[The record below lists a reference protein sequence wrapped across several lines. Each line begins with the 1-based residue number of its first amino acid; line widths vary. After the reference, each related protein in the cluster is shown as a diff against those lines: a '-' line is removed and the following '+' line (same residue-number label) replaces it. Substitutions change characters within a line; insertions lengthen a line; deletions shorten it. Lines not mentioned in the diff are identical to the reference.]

1 MTVALLDHLWQSTL
15 VAALAALLALS
26 LRNNSARVR
35 FWLWFAASIKF
46 LIPFAALSALGE
58 RLAAL
63 LPVTVTASP
72 RLLAMAPA
80 AETISAP
87 ATMLASAPG
96 APAGVSIALVLGLV
110 WALGF
115 AAVLGVRL
123 IRSLRLRSVLK
134 DARDIDLSAVPPFVK
149 VKTSSSLLEPG
160 LVGIFNPVVLLPQG
174 LMTRLS
180 HSEIQSIL
188 AHELTHL
195 RRRDNL
201 TAAIHMW
208 VEALFWFY
216 PLVWLIGAR
225 LIAERER
232 ACDEGV
238 LAHGHDREVY
248 AGGILKVCKFCL
260 QSPLACA
267 SGVSGGD
274 LGTRVRQIMTAPDA
288 VAVPAPKKMLLASAA
303 LLTLTMPVMAGLVS
317 APIPAAIHD
326 VGRSVAAAADTA
338 LAHGLAALGALPA
351 PAAPQPLPRLE
362 MAKLPAPVAELPD
375 FTVADWQPQNA
386 PAVAALPRQQP
397 VPVAAAPAPL
407 KSATA
412 PVVNAVQASTGAA
425 WASNPRGEGNPDA
438 ITCRTPQLLPGSRLR
453 GPHVCQPN
461 KVWAQLAANHQIVLP
476 DGKTIVATNLKS
488 EACGVTRL
496 AGLAVS
502 AGSTPGTSTR
512 TSYNCN

>member
-1 MTVALLDHLWQSTL
+1 MTAALLDHLWQSTL

-35 FWLWFAASIKF
+35 FWLWFAASLKF
-46 LIPFAALSALGE
+46 LIPFAALAASGE
-58 RLAAL
+58 KLAAL
-63 LPVTVTASP
+63 LPVTVIASP

-87 ATMLASAPG
+87 ATMLASVPQAG
-96 APAGVSIALVLGLV
+96 AGINIALVLGSV

-115 AAVLGVRL
+115 IAVLGIRL

-134 DARDIDLSAVPPFVK
+134 HARDIDMSAVPPFVK

-160 LVGIFNPVVLLPQG
+160 LVGILNPVVLLPQG
-174 LMTRLS
+174 LMARLS
-180 HSEIQSIL
+180 PGEIQSIL

-288 VAVPAPKKMLLASAA
+288 VAVPAPKKMLLAGAA
-303 LLTLTMPVMAGLVS
+303 LMTLTVPVMAGLVT
-317 APIPAAIHD
+317 APMPAAIHD
-326 VGRSVAAAADTA
+326 VSRSVAAAADTA
-338 LAHGLAALGALPA
+338 LARGLAALGALPA
-351 PAAPQPLPRLE
+351 PAAPQPLPNLE
-362 MAKLPAPVAELPD
+362 MAKLPAPVAELPN

-386 PAVAALPRQQP
+386 PAVAALPRQLSP
-397 VPVAAAPAPL
+397 
-407 KSATA
+407 A
-412 PVVNAVQASTGAA
+412 PVVANPAPVVKTVRPSAPVWSA
-425 WASNPRGEGNPDA
+425 NPRGEGDPDG

-453 GPHVCQPN
+453 GPEVCQAN
-461 KVWAQLAANHQIVLP
+461 KVWAQLVAGRQVLLP

-502 AGSTPGTSTR
+502 ASTTPGTSAR
-512 TSYNCN
+512 SQYACN

>member
-1 MTVALLDHLWQSTL
+1 MT
-15 VAALAALLALS
+15 AALLALS

-35 FWLWFAASIKF
+35 FWLWFAASLKF
-46 LIPFAALSALGE
+46 LIPFAALAALGE
-58 RLAAL
+58 RLAAQ
-63 LPVTVTASP
+63 LPVTVVASP
-72 RLLAMAPA
+72 RLLATLPV

-87 ATMLASAPG
+87 ATMLAAVPQAG
-96 APAGVSIALVLGLV
+96 AGINIALVLGLV
-110 WALGF
+110 WLLGF
-115 AAVLGVRL
+115 VTVLAIRL

-134 DARDIDLSAVPPFVK
+134 NARDIDLSQVPSFVK

-174 LMTRLS
+174 LMARLS
-180 HSEIQSIL
+180 HGEIQSIL

-238 LAHGHDREVY
+238 LARGHDREVY

-267 SGVSGGD
+267 SGVSGAD
-274 LGTRVRQIMTAPDA
+274 LGTRVCQIMTAPDA
-288 VAVPAPKKMLLASAA
+288 LAVPAPKKMLLGGAA
-303 LLTLTMPVMAGLVS
+303 LLTLTMPVMAGLVT
-317 APIPAAIHD
+317 APMPAAIQD
-326 VGRSVAAAADTA
+326 VSRSVAAAADTA

-362 MAKLPAPVAELPD
+362 MAKVAAPVAQPPH
-375 FTVADWQPQNA
+375 FTVAEWQPQTL
-386 PAVAALPRQQP
+386 PAVAAGPRP
-397 VPVAAAPAPL
+397 TASMTAPMAASPAPV

-412 PVVNAVQASTGAA
+412 L
-425 WASNPRGEGNPDA
+425 
-438 ITCRTPQLLPGSRLR
+438 CL
-453 GPHVCQPN
+453 
-461 KVWAQLAANHQIVLP
+461 
-476 DGKTIVATNLKS
+476 
-488 EACGVTRL
+488 
-496 AGLAVS
+496 
-502 AGSTPGTSTR
+502 
-512 TSYNCN
+512 

>member
-1 MTVALLDHLWQSTL
+1 MTAALLDHLWQSTL

-26 LRNNSARVR
+26 LRHNSARVR
-35 FWLWFAASIKF
+35 FWLWFAASLKF
-46 LIPFAALSALGE
+46 LVPFAALAALGE

-72 RLLAMAPA
+72 RLLATLPV

-87 ATMLASAPG
+87 ATMLAAMPQAPSG
-96 APAGVSIALVLGLV
+96 INIALVLGLI
-110 WALGF
+110 WALGVI
-115 AAVLGVRL
+115 AVLGIRL

-134 DARDIDLSAVPPFVK
+134 NARDIDLSQAPSFVK

-174 LMTRLS
+174 LMARLS
-180 HSEIQSIL
+180 PGEIQSIL

-267 SGVSGGD
+267 AGVSGGD

-288 VAVPAPKKMLLASAA
+288 LAVPAPKKLLLAGAA
-303 LLTLTMPVMAGLVS
+303 LLTLTVPVMAGLVT
-317 APIPAAIHD
+317 APLPAAIQD
-326 VGRSVAAAADTA
+326 VSRSVAAVADSA
-338 LAHGLAALGALPA
+338 LARGLAALGALPQ
-351 PAAPQPLPRLE
+351 PVAPQRLPKLE
-362 MAKLPAPVAELPD
+362 MAKVAAPVAALPD
-375 FTVADWQPQNA
+375 FTVAEWQPQTM
-386 PAVAALPRQQP
+386 PAVAALPR
-397 VPVAAAPAPL
+397 AAAPVTASPAPV

-412 PVVNAVQASTGAA
+412 PVINAVRSPASVA
-425 WASNPRGEGNPDA
+425 WANTPRGEGDPEG

-453 GPHVCQPN
+453 GPEVCQPN
-461 KVWAQLAANHQIVLP
+461 KVWAQLAASHQVVLP
-476 DGKTIVATNLKS
+476 DGKTVVATGFKS
-488 EACGVTRL
+488 EACGAARQVGISVMT
-496 AGLAVS
+496 A
-502 AGSTPGTSTR
+502 TMPGNNGR
-512 TSYNCN
+512 TSYNCSN

>member
-1 MTVALLDHLWQSTL
+1 MTAALLDHLWQSTL
-15 VAALAALLALS
+15 VAGLAALLALS

-35 FWLWFAASIKF
+35 FWLWFAASFKF
-46 LIPFAALSALGE
+46 LIPFAALAALGE

-72 RLLAMAPA
+72 RLLATLPV

-87 ATMLASAPG
+87 ATMLAAVPQ
-96 APAGVSIALVLGLV
+96 ATAGINIAL
-110 WALGF
+110 ALGVIWLLGF
-115 AAVLGVRL
+115 VAVLGIRL
-123 IRSLRLRSVLK
+123 IRSLHLRSVLK
-134 DARDIDLSAVPPFVK
+134 NARDIDLSQVPSFVK

-174 LMTRLS
+174 LMARLS
-180 HSEIQSIL
+180 HGEIQSIL

-288 VAVPAPKKMLLASAA
+288 LAVPAPKKMLLAGAA
-303 LLTLTMPVMAGLVS
+303 LLILTVPVMAGLVT
-317 APIPAAIHD
+317 APLPAAIQD
-326 VGRSVAAAADTA
+326 VSRSVAAVADSA
-338 LAHGLAALGALPA
+338 LARGLAALGALP
-351 PAAPQPLPRLE
+351 QPLPTLE
-362 MAKLPAPVAELPD
+362 MAKVAAPVAEPPR
-375 FTVADWQPQNA
+375 FTVAAWQPQDA
-386 PAVAALPRQQP
+386 PAVVALPRQPSSVPVAALP
-397 VPVAAAPAPL
+397 VLV

-412 PVVNAVQASTGAA
+412 PVINAVRASANTV
-425 WASNPRGEGNPDA
+425 WATTPRGEGNPES

-453 GPHVCQPN
+453 GPAVCQPN
-461 KVWAQLAANHQIVLP
+461 KVWAQFAANHQVVLP
-476 DGKTIVATNLKS
+476 DGKTVVATGFKS
-488 EACGVTRL
+488 EACGAARQVGISVMT
-496 AGLAVS
+496 AS
-502 AGSTPGTSTR
+502 MPGNSGR
-512 TSYNCN
+512 TSYNCSN